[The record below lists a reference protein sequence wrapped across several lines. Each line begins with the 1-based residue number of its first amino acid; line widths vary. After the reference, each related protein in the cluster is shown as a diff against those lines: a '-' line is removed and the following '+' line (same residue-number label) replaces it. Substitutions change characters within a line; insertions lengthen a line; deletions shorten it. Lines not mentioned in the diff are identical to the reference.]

1 MISPGQEFW
10 NRITIRSG
18 FTPGIEVCLNAL
30 RDISV
35 FRLRVGSDGAE
46 KFRTELVILL
56 QRNQTLI
63 AK

>member
-1 MISPGQEFW
+1 MLFPFPAAWLGSW
-10 NRITIRSG
+10 SSYA
-18 FTPGIEVCLNAL
+18 IEVCLNAL
-30 RDISV
+30 GDISV
-35 FRLRVGSDGAE
+35 FRLRVDSDGAE